1 MGLRQQRAFSDPGK
15 HLSGPALPPSMYV
28 AVAGNSEIG
37 LSDLV
42 TGNSVPRRFN
52 NAPPIHITTENAR
65 FQQRMVMGDHS
76 IPRHSMPRSTR
87 RSTEPPIYVNVA
99 GNAGFSRVEQPPD
112 HPIPRSNTPTTR
124 RSREASLYPAISA
137 YRTMLRRAPTRRS
150 GDASLSADSAYNTIG
165 SRRPSRRTLT
175 SVPEKRSLQE
185 SGRSYSNLIMH
196 RNFNGSNKHIVR
208 STEWDDDYTRI
219 TTGTSYPQQMHD
231 VSIVCNSDEYN
242 RPKSQQGYN
251 NQHTLSTADCSIAAQ
266 NNPSL
271 IKPSTKNKCSRK
283 CICMLIIPVL
293 MVIAG
298 TAACLYLLVFDGKG
312 IGGDIS
318 ASSINATA
326 FDYLLGPPDD
336 IQGRCN
342 PGNLPASLQ
351 ACKDA
356 CSCECC
362 YPSLHAL
369 NRQSCLHQDDEL
381 HIDACQK
388 YRPYCDVV
396 HDPWPGATEGILREP
411 RAICAASVTGNDANV
426 PLDDKEIPANKTLG
440 TPSID
445 NLERERQPVLNDTSD
460 THRRSMI
467 SAYSPSE
474 VCPESCVA
482 ARCCYVVADDMIGL
496 ILSSSGVYIN
506 TTTGDFALSN
516 CRWGDNEKLCNE
528 YDKYC
533 NHLSHAALTS
543 SPSLQSTLSS
553 SPSLPPIN
561 YTTPTDWNPFLFDWV
576 NTTEPL
582 ASENESLAPIATPSV
597 VTLPSGLSITMS
609 MSMSMMSSNLT
620 QLHNVTGFTSPSSNS
635 LASKSPSIAP
645 SPKMIIP
652 PASNSTPSK
661 SKVHQLIIPPAHSF
675 EIADACSGEENIQLT
690 SSNFVSA
697 YDKCINACTNGLCCF
712 VNQLG
717 FDKMMLLS
725 EMGDDLVMQ
734 SCYEGN
740 EEQCNGYLPCL
751 VLSKAFADT
760 ESNNTFSNTNA
771 SSSETQSTTVPSI
784 PSASF
789 ELATPTLDSLIEVQ
803 EEPELPVAASTN
815 MTATIESQNEFQ
827 ATINTTAY
835 NENVQSIINSTA
847 YAPIPTTLD
856 YFNNSEEAD
865 LSVTST
871 QELGKLPVVAET
883 AMESQQNE
891 FQSNVNATSYATF
904 PMLDYN
910 PYNNVDDNLST

>member
-1 MGLRQQRAFSDPGK
+1 
-15 HLSGPALPPSMYV
+15 MYV

-52 NAPPIHITTENAR
+52 HAPPIHITTENAR
-65 FQQRMVMGDHS
+65 FEQRMVMGDHS
-76 IPRHSMPRSTR
+76 MPRHSMPHSTR
-87 RSTEPPIYVNVA
+87 RSTEPPMYVNVA
-99 GNAGFSRVEQPPD
+99 GNAGISRVEQPPD
-112 HPIPRSNTPTTR
+112 HLMPRRYT
-124 RSREASLYPAISA
+124 
-137 YRTMLRRAPTRRS
+137 APTRRS
-150 GDASLSADSAYNTIG
+150 SDASLSADSAYNAIG
-165 SRRPSRRTLT
+165 SRRPSRKTLT
-175 SVPEKRSLQE
+175 SVPEQRSLRE
-185 SGRSYSNLIMH
+185 SGRYYSNLIMH
-196 RNFNGSNKHIVR
+196 RNFNGSDKHIVR
-208 STEWDDDYTRI
+208 LTEWDDDYTRI

-231 VSIVCNSDEYN
+231 ASIVCNSDAYN
-242 RPKSQQGYN
+242 RPTSQQGYN
-251 NQHTLSTADCSIAAQ
+251 NKHTRSTADCSIAAQ

-342 PGNLPASLQ
+342 PGNLPASFQ

-356 CSCECC
+356 CSCICC
-362 YPSLHAL
+362 YPSLHAQ
-369 NRQSCLHQDDEL
+369 NRQSCLHQDDKL

-426 PLDDKEIPANKTLG
+426 PLDDKEIPASITLG

-445 NLERERQPVLNDTSD
+445 NLETERQPVLNDTSD

-553 SPSLPPIN
+553 LPSLPPIN
-561 YTTPTDWNPFLFDWV
+561 YTTPSDWNPFLFDWV

-597 VTLPSGLSITMS
+597 VTLPSGLNMSMS
-609 MSMSMMSSNLT
+609 MSMSMMSSNST
-620 QLHNVTGFTSPSSNS
+620 QLHNVTGFTSPSSNF

-652 PASNSTPSK
+652 PTSNSTPSK

-675 EIADACSGEENIQLT
+675 EIADACSGQENIQLI

-712 VNQLG
+712 VKQLG

-725 EMGDDLVMQ
+725 DMGDDVVMQ

-751 VLSKAFADT
+751 VLSKAFDDT

-771 SSSETQSTTVPSI
+771 SSSETQSTTVPSMK

-789 ELATPTLDSLIEVQ
+789 EPATPTLDSLIEVQ
-803 EEPELPVAASTN
+803 EEPQLPVAASTN
-815 MTATIESQNEFQ
+815 MTDSVTPTLDSLIEVQEEPGLPVAASTNMTMTIESQNEFQ

-835 NENVQSIINSTA
+835 NEFAQSIINSTA
-847 YAPIPTTLD
+847 YPPIPTTLD
-856 YFNNSEEAD
+856 YINNSEEAD
-865 LSVTST
+865 SSVTST

-883 AMESQQNE
+883 EMESQQNE
-891 FQSNVNATSYATF
+891 FQPNVNATSYATV
-904 PMLDYN
+904 PTLDYN
-910 PYNNVDDNLST
+910 PYNNVDDNLPT